1 MDYQSGYQDGF
12 RVGVEIGQ
20 AMVRSAMG
28 VNVPMAAPAMP
39 VEQPA
44 AAPKKRKRRPSKY
57 NRAYGANYKKLKKKH
72 PRAKHA
78 TLVTRAHA
86 ATRREMKKK

>member
-1 MDYQSGYQDGF
+1 MATVTMSLEEYNQLRQAAGF
-12 RVGVEIGQ
+12 APVGGDPSQ
-20 AMVRSAMG
+20 MV
-28 VNVPMAAPAMP
+28 PASMELNSP
-39 VEQPA
+39 VTTL
-44 AAPKKRKRRPSKY
+44 APKKRKRRPSKY
-57 NRAYGANYKKLKKKH
+57 NRAYGANYKKLRKKH